1 MVGTPTPLSRLN
13 SPMRMAPPGFD
24 AVVAGRGRPRGTE
37 CAGMV
42 ARSVPVMD
50 SLTIHIRIAL
60 LSMAPT
66 CGGDADGRGDRRPDD
81 HTHGW
86 RLRGV
91 PHRDARQQA
100 VEGPQVGACRARDG
114 SDAAASVKGT
124 RSWPDVLHDVGR
136 AKGTD
141 DRAVLAQR

>member
-1 MVGTPTPLSRLN
+1 MVGTPTPLSLLN
-13 SPMRMAPPGFD
+13 SPMRMAPPGLTPSSL
-24 AVVAGRGRPRGTE
+24 VGPRPNLTE
-37 CAGMV
+37 CAAMV

-50 SLTIHIRIAL
+50 SLTIHIRIVL

-66 CGGDADGRGDRRPDD
+66 CGGDGDGRGDRRPDD

-100 VEGPQVGACRARDG
+100 VEG
-114 SDAAASVKGT
+114 
-124 RSWPDVLHDVGR
+124 
-136 AKGTD
+136 
-141 DRAVLAQR
+141 